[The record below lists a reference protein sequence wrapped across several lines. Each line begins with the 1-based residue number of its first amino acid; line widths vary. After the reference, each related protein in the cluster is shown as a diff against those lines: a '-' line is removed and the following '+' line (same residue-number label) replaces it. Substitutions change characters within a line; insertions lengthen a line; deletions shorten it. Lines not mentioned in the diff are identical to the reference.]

1 MASIPGQVNQ
11 ERRLVRRLTAAAKQL
26 ALEGRWAEAAEVNR
40 RILELAPRD
49 VAAHNRL
56 GRALAELGQI
66 AEAKEIYGRAL
77 ELDPNNQIAQRN
89 VHRLEWLS
97 GQPVEAGAAPSATAV
112 RPRADV
118 FVEEVG
124 KTYVTDLVR
133 PSAPGLLARL
143 FPGQELELRVEDDA
157 VQVYD
162 LSGVRL
168 GQLER
173 WLSLRLIELMGLGN
187 QYRAYVISLT
197 GDTLR
202 VILREVY
209 RHPDQLNRPSF
220 PRQAK
225 IAAPRP
231 YLREAEWLGREEEV
245 EELLEEEEE
254 VEAETLAEAE
264 EEELVEEED
273 EEVAEDLLTGD
284 EPIISDLDLDEES
297 PLG

>member
-56 GRALAELGQI
+56 GRALAELGQV
-66 AEAKEIYGRAL
+66 AEAKEIYERAL

-97 GQPVEAGAAPSATAV
+97 GQSTEAGAVPGATAV

-133 PSAPGLLARL
+133 PAAPVVLARL
-143 FPGQELELRVEDDA
+143 FPGQELVLRVEDGA
-157 VQVYD
+157 VHVYD

-173 WLSLRLIELMGLGN
+173 WLSVRLIDLIGLGN

-209 RHPDQLNRPSF
+209 RHPDQLERPSF

-254 VEAETLAEAE
+254 EVEAETLAEAE
-264 EEELVEEED
+264 EEELVEVE
-273 EEVAEDLLTGD
+273 EEVSEELLTGE
-284 EPIISDLDLDEES
+284 EPLISDLDLDEEP
-297 PLG
+297 PLS